1 MGGAQ
6 SAESIAIKKIRHAL
20 CAMPYALCVLF
31 YFLQPRAGPVF
42 YELGGAHTAEPSFDG
57 LTVDHGEQN
66 DEDADAGEC
75 EEGPVPP
82 VTEKRSPERQQHG
95 AEQPAGGRNDEKIAL
110 THMAESEEVA
120 ENVLGESRNEE
131 HEKGEKH
138 AFVLH
143 HIVITFDGFSFYDK
157 LDKRTAC
164 EPGEHKR
171 HPRAQGKSDGR
182 IEYASGGPEKHTAD
196 KTGHLP
202 GNGRRD
208 DLQRLQPDE
217 NQSRVRAMG
226 VDEVQQ
232 ASPVREIFYKSVG
245 IEKIQETGQHEAG
258 QYNAND
264 G

>member
-1 MGGAQ
+1 MR
-6 SAESIAIKKIRHAL
+6 SAL
-20 CAMPYALCVLF
+20 CPMRLSV
-31 YFLQPRAGPVF
+31 FLQARAGPVF

-66 DEDADAGEC
+66 DEDADAGER

-82 VTEKRSPERQQHG
+82 VTEKRPPERQQHG

-164 EPGEHKR
+164 EPGKNKR
-171 HPRAQGKSDGR
+171 HPQAQGKPDGR
-182 IEYASGGPEKHTAD
+182 IEY
-196 KTGHLP
+196 
-202 GNGRRD
+202 
-208 DLQRLQPDE
+208 
-217 NQSRVRAMG
+217 
-226 VDEVQQ
+226 
-232 ASPVREIFYKSVG
+232 
-245 IEKIQETGQHEAG
+245 
-258 QYNAND
+258 
-264 G
+264 